1 MEKYADYF
9 FNHQNALIGKLY
21 NLDKSTYEWLFYQ
34 QPVIKVGIYD
44 VPPFM
49 YYDQDGATLSGMLDF
64 ILKQIHN
71 NFGVEFEF
79 VFGRYEELLEAYRH
93 GKIDILPIFEMEY
106 NEKLFLEGNNYEIY
120 QGQINAYG
128 RFDQVM
134 FQESVHTNP
143 NTVLGS
149 VSNKGL
155 FRTDMNV
162 RVEDSISKLHEGLV
176 EGKVDYLL
184 LDPVYLDYF
193 EQYNLSY
200 KGKIGKYIF
209 SLMVR
214 ENPNFTTL
222 FDAIKVHDFE
232 DDEVL
237 SKYETVLSSEMYLF
251 EMSSLKHDL
260 YLMNQ
265 QQFLFAGGIILC
277 TSIILVLA
285 RMRYLD
291 KKTEHLKYTDYATG
305 LLNRLGYMNQ
315 MDKMMNKGEPFTFA
329 IMDIDHFKSIN
340 DTYGH
345 LVGDQVITYVAN
357 VLKGCCPHNSVIC
370 RLGGDEFVLCI
381 RDRSK
386 EVAISIVESIRED
399 LKGYS
404 EDFEVTASIGI
415 SFYRGEAVDLEK
427 LYQQADHALYESK
440 KNGRDQYTIFLN

>member
-1 MEKYADYF
+1 
-9 FNHQNALIGKLY
+9 
-21 NLDKSTYEWLFYQ
+21 
-34 QPVIKVGIYD
+34 
-44 VPPFM
+44 
-49 YYDQDGATLSGMLDF
+49 
-64 ILKQIHN
+64 
-71 NFGVEFEF
+71 
-79 VFGRYEELLEAYRH
+79 
-93 GKIDILPIFEMEY
+93 
-106 NEKLFLEGNNYEIY
+106 
-120 QGQINAYG
+120 
-128 RFDQVM
+128 M
-134 FQESVHTNP
+134 FQEAVGTNL

-149 VSNKGL
+149 VSSEGFL
-155 FRTDMNV
+155 RSEMNV

-176 EGKVDYLL
+176 ERKIDYLL

-214 ENPNFTTL
+214 DNQNFMTL

-232 DDEVL
+232 DDEVRL
-237 SKYETVLSSEMYLF
+237 KYEMVLSSEMYLF

-260 YLMNQ
+260 YLMHQ

-277 TSIILVLA
+277 TSIILVLG

-315 MDKMMNKGEPFTFA
+315 MDKMMNKGKPFTFA

-357 VLKGCCPHNSVIC
+357 VLKKCCPQNSVIC
-370 RLGGDEFVLCI
+370 RLGGDEFVICI
-381 RDRSK
+381 RDHSK
-386 EVAISIVESIRED
+386 EVAISVVESIRED

-404 EDFEVTASIGI
+404 EYFEVTVSIGI

-440 KNGRDQYTIFLN
+440 KNGRNQYQIFQN